1 MGLMI
6 YFFDSSRYDE
16 IVETS
21 RKQTVLNTRRLRRM
35 SVGCLM
41 LVQRLVLIL
50 YQDLKA
56 VSIGSPVENNS
67 MTQGKQGH
75 PS

>member
-1 MGLMI
+1 
-6 YFFDSSRYDE
+6 
-16 IVETS
+16 
-21 RKQTVLNTRRLRRM
+21 
-35 SVGCLM
+35 M

-67 MTQGKQGH
+67 MTQGK
-75 PS
+75 